1 MIVGYVSSKI
11 VQFPKLIIGT
21 MFEGKLNPV
30 ISYQSVIGPSVKL
43 NAANPADWLK
53 IKPDV
58 FDWVQIGD
66 MGPRLKVPVVL
77 GL

>member
-11 VQFPKLIIGT
+11 VPFPKLIIGT

-43 NAANPADWLK
+43 NVANPADW
-53 IKPDV
+53 V
-58 FDWVQIGD
+58 
-66 MGPRLKVPVVL
+66 
-77 GL
+77 